1 MPERTYVRADGV
13 QVTERIPDV
22 TQNLDEKCRATVNL
36 QVVICEPMSDGTWRL
51 VTAFR
56 DGYNLVLPSRN
67 PDSAKNEAIELL
79 ESIKQKCQ
87 TECITNLLVE
97 QSTSPLTSS
106 ETPPSKTEEP

>member
-22 TQNLDEKCRATVNL
+22 VPNQNEKCRATVNL
-36 QVVICEPMSDGTWRL
+36 QVVICEPMSDGTWQL

-67 PDSAKNEAIELL
+67 HEMAKDEAVELF
-79 ESIKQKCQ
+79 EGIKRQCQ
-87 TECITNLLVE
+87 TECINNLLVE
-97 QSTSPLTSS
+97 PSTSPLTSS
-106 ETPPSKTEEP
+106 ETPPSKTEEL